1 MEEDM
6 DIVVF
11 EDEEGNQIEYEIEFT
26 FEHKG
31 EEYAVLS
38 EVVDRE
44 LEEDEAPELYILKIV
59 KKDGREEFVAA
70 EEEKMDELIEVVE
83 AIFSEELEVEGCGAE
98 GCAGCRGCDN

>member
-6 DIVVF
+6 DVVVF

-38 EVVDRE
+38 EVTDRE
-44 LEEDEAPELYILKIV
+44 LGEDEFPELYILKVV
-59 KKDGREEFVAA
+59 KNDGKEEFVAA
-70 EEEKMDELIEVVE
+70 EEEKMDELIGVVE
-83 AIFSEELEVEGCGAE
+83 SILADEIEGCSTE
-98 GCAGCRGCDN
+98 GCEGCHGCDH